1 MKIFKFIRRGWIG
14 AGTHGR
20 NVGSRPLSLL
30 CDSDGSRSRYFLSP
44 SVGGSAFPIQQRSYG
59 RSVPTQNAGGV
70 KKVRDS
76 AEVTSSLEEKDYHE
90 IAENTFDVILDYL
103 NALDMSEDPLLA
115 DCDISY
121 SMGVM
126 NIKLGGSMGTWVL
139 NKQTPNRQIWW
150 SSPISGPR
158 RYELIDESS
167 ATISAMKDGEMDD
180 IALVNQW
187 QCTKEKNEKDNLMN
201 VLRKEMLEVTKID
214 IFEEH

>member
-1 MKIFKFIRRGWIG
+1 M
-14 AGTHGR
+14 
-20 NVGSRPLSLL
+20 
-30 CDSDGSRSRYFLSP
+30 
-44 SVGGSAFPIQQRSYG
+44 
-59 RSVPTQNAGGV
+59 
-70 KKVRDS
+70 RDS

-167 ATISAMKDGEMDD
+167 ATISAMKDGEMED